1 MKETIDLYLVSGFL
15 GAGKTTFLQHILSGK
30 DTKRVGVI
38 VNEYGV
44 VGIDGKVLED
54 EDASIMEINSGSIFC
69 ACLKGDFVKTLA
81 DFLEK
86 PIDRLY
92 VEASGMADPSSMSEL
107 LSQLNFLL
115 EKQQRTRRQY
125 HYCGSVCLVDAG
137 HFIDLSMSLVAP
149 VNQIKKSN
157 FILLNKIDTVSEEG
171 RKKVH
176 KRILE
181 IRPDAVI
188 YDTTFAKVDT
198 KIFDTYLTGE
208 INASREA
215 VSSNTPW
222 NRPFEGVLS
231 LPDTYDLS
239 KMKEFLKRITR
250 KMVRVKGF
258 FSTAEGF
265 YYVSCVGE
273 DIEITK
279 SRPEERK
286 EKSLVVIAR
295 EEEELTPWIQK
306 EWETVFSCACIF
318 RRE

>member
-1 MKETIDLYLVSGFL
+1 MNYVIDLYLISGFL
-15 GAGKTTFLQHILSGK
+15 GTGKTTFLQHILSGM

-54 EDASIMEINSGSIFC
+54 EDARIVEINSGSIFC
-69 ACLKGDFVKTLA
+69 ACLKGDFVNTLA

-92 VEASGMADPSSMSEL
+92 VEASGMADPSSMSDL
-107 LSQLNFLL
+107 LSQLNILL
-115 EKQQRTRRQY
+115 KKQNRTTRQY

-157 FILLNKIDTVSEEG
+157 FVILNKIDTVSEEG
-171 RKKVH
+171 RRKVH

-188 YDTTFAKVDT
+188 YDTTFAKVAT
-198 KIFDTYLTGE
+198 EIFDPYLTGE
-208 INASREA
+208 NDASREA

-231 LPDTYDLS
+231 LSDTYELS
-239 KMKEFLKRITR
+239 KMKKFLEQITR

-258 FSTAEGF
+258 FSGTDAL
-265 YYVSCVGE
+265 YYVSCVGK
-273 DIEITK
+273 DIEIKKTK
-279 SRPEERK
+279 SDEKK

-306 EWETVFSCACIF
+306 EWEAVFSCECIF